1 MVRWMLLAMG
11 ASAAAC
17 ADGYTGVLS
26 ADGGSSGGSS
36 GALEE
41 CVVPDAQPLFNS
53 GEVTLQSEVIGER
66 TYDFDRGAFGEIVRD
81 GTPYNQGAHLRFLSG
96 NFVVAI
102 QGGDYGTI
110 VDLGYDRDVK
120 ARTGVGECTG
130 FEGLAVVGGV
140 FNDPNAEAVWTKQPN
155 WNDQVAAI
163 ADHVYVIHITR
174 DKPDLIVKLIVQELS
189 ADRVHFRWARITA
202 P

>member
-1 MVRWMLLAMG
+1 MLLTTG
-11 ASAAAC
+11 ATAVAC
-17 ADGYTGVLS
+17 ADGYTGVVS
-26 ADGGSSGGSS
+26 MDGGSSGAQG
-36 GALEE
+36 E
-41 CVVPDAQPLFNS
+41 CSVPDAQPLFNS
-53 GEVTLQSEVIGER
+53 GEVTLQSEVLGER

-81 GTPYNQGAHLRFLSG
+81 GTPYNQGAHLRFTSG

-120 ARTGVGECTG
+120 ARSGVSECAG

-140 FNDPNAEAVWTKQPN
+140 FNDPNAEAVWTKEPN
-155 WNDQVAAI
+155 WNDQAAAI
-163 ADHVYVIHITR
+163 VDHVYVIHITR
-174 DKPDLIVKLIVQELS
+174 KDNPDLIVKLIVQELS